1 MRAVRTHIRIL
12 TSATAVLMMGM
23 TLTAC
28 AEKEP
33 GNTMSEKATPE
44 RTMTA
49 REGRDRVVELVINTT
64 KQLELTGWWPR
75 NGVAWAQEC
84 SLGEGEEGAGYGY
97 DRWAPQGT
105 EHIADAKRVA
115 EYWES
120 LGMTVRTVNP
130 TTHPTVFAE
139 GGPVLRASFDTDAS
153 DKSYSIGATARC
165 SPGDAVALND
175 KDEAERNQGK
185 VLPGDEGIVVRE
197 DPPR

>member
-12 TSATAVLMMGM
+12 TAATAVLMMGM
-23 TLTAC
+23 TITAC
-28 AEKEP
+28 AKKEP
-33 GNTMSEKATPE
+33 GNTMSEKATSE

-49 REGRDRVVELVINTT
+49 REGRDRVVELVMNTT
-64 KQLELTGWWPR
+64 KQLDVTGWWPR

-84 SLGEGEEGAGYGY
+84 SPGEGEEGASYGY

-105 EHIADAKRVA
+105 EHIEDAKRVA

-120 LGMTVRTVNP
+120 LGMSVRTVNP

-153 DKSYSIGATARC
+153 DKSYSIGATAPC

-175 KDEAERNQGK
+175 EDEAERNQGK

-197 DPPR
+197 DPPQ

>member
-1 MRAVRTHIRIL
+1 
-12 TSATAVLMMGM
+12 
-23 TLTAC
+23 
-28 AEKEP
+28 
-33 GNTMSEKATPE
+33 
-44 RTMTA
+44 MTA
-49 REGRDRVVELVINTT
+49 REGRDRVVELVMNTT
-64 KQLELTGWWPR
+64 KQLKVTGWWPR

-84 SLGEGEEGAGYGY
+84 SLGEGEGEEGASYGY

-105 EHIADAKRVA
+105 EHIEDAKRVA

-153 DKSYSIGATARC
+153 DKSYSIGATAPC
-165 SPGDAVALND
+165 SPGEAVALND
-175 KDEAERNQGK
+175 EDEAERNQGK

-197 DPPR
+197 DPPQ

>member
-1 MRAVRTHIRIL
+1 MPAAKTHVRTL
-12 TSATAVLMMGM
+12 AAATAVLMMGM
-23 TLTAC
+23 TITAC

-33 GNTMSEKATPE
+33 ENTTSEKTASE
-44 RTMTA
+44 QTMPA

-64 KQLELTGWWPR
+64 KQLDVTGWWPR

-84 SLGEGEEGAGYGY
+84 SPGEGEEGASYGY

-105 EHIADAKRVA
+105 AHIEDAKRVA

-139 GGPVLRASFDTDAS
+139 GGPVLRAEFDTDAS
-153 DKSYSIGATARC
+153 DKSYSIGATAPC
-165 SPGDAVALND
+165 SPGDAVSLND
-175 KDEAERNQGK
+175 EDEAERNQGK
-185 VLPGDEGIVVRE
+185 VLPGDEGIVIRE
-197 DPPR
+197 DPPQ